1 MYLFFSVSPSP
12 LKEITVGPVDGSTV
26 LFNKAVSEMQSDV
39 TVADGAITGTLAFIA
54 GGLAES
60 GPLSGDGWFM
70 ALQFSSD
77 DWAEYDDIKVGLDPS
92 QGTGLVSV
100 KNNPDRNGVFKVT
113 NTSQKFIV
121 QTTVDD
127 TVIDTEYSLSNLV
140 LTPAPVPVSVDP
152 QLYQVVTDMEALS
165 IQEGV
170 YNYQLETGETDSAQ
184 ISYIDAIA
192 GCTITS
198 CAIDGEDYELTS
210 TTGSH
215 GGLRYTYH
223 GELEFAIYDGSAMTI
238 VTKDNNGNSLT
249 YTIRYGGSQDDG
261 GGSQETTP

>member
-1 MYLFFSVSPSP
+1 M
-12 LKEITVGPVDGSTV
+12 GPVDGSTV

-39 TVADGAITGTLAFIA
+39 TVADEVITGTLAFIA

-100 KNNPDRNGVFKVT
+100 KNDPDRNGVFKVT

-127 TVIDTEYSLSNLV
+127 TVIETEYSLSNLV
-140 LTPAPVPVSVDP
+140 LTPAPVPVTVDP
-152 QLYQVVTDMEALS
+152 QLYKVVTDTEALS
-165 IQEGV
+165 IQDGV
-170 YNYQLETGETDSAQ
+170 YNYQLETGSSDSAEIQ
-184 ISYIDAIA
+184 YIDAIA
-192 GCTITS
+192 DCTITS
-198 CAIDGEDYELTS
+198 CDIDGESFELDS
-210 TTGSH
+210 ATGSH
-215 GGLRYTYH
+215 GGLRYRYH
-223 GELEFAIYDGSAMTI
+223 GPDNFSITDGGTMTI
-238 VTKDNNGNSLT
+238 VTEDADGNSLT
-249 YTIRYGGSQDDG
+249 YTIRYGSGSGNNGSGGDDSRDDG
-261 GGSQETTP
+261 SSEDAGTP

>member
-1 MYLFFSVSPSP
+1 M
-12 LKEITVGPVDGSTV
+12 GPVDGSTV
-26 LFNKAVSEMQSDV
+26 LFNKAVSEMQSGV

-92 QGTGLVSV
+92 QGTELVSV
-100 KNNPDRNGVFKVT
+100 KSDPDRNAVLKVT
-113 NTSQKFIV
+113 STSQKFIV

-127 TVIDTEYSLSNLV
+127 TVIETEYSLSNLV
-140 LTPAPVPVSVDP
+140 LTPAPVPVTVDP
-152 QLYQVVTDMEALS
+152 QLYKVVTDMEALS

-170 YNYQLETGETDSAQ
+170 YNYQLETGPSDSSK

-198 CAIDGEDYELTS
+198 CSIDGDTYELTS
-210 TTGSH
+210 TTGTQ
-215 GGLRYTYH
+215 GGLRY
-223 GELEFAIYDGSAMTI
+223 EYDGPDDFSIMDGGTMTI

-249 YTIRYGGSQDDG
+249 YTIRYDSGSGNKDDG
-261 GGSQETTP
+261 GGSEETTP